1 MASERDAERPAGQG
15 DPLVHAEQ
23 PEAAALSAGVE
34 SLTVV
39 LHFDRQLAVVLSDQY
54 ADGVGAGVLGDVRE
68 RLLQQPVDG
77 GLHLPVHVL
86 LVCGASG

>member
-1 MASERDAERPAGQG
+1 MHS
-15 DPLVHAEQ
+15 EQ

-39 LHFDRQLAVVLSDQY
+39 LHFDRQFAVALFERY

-68 RLLQQPVDG
+68 RLLQQPVDS
-77 GLHLPVHVL
+77 GLHLRVYVL
-86 LVCGASG
+86 VIAGTSG